1 MITANE
7 QLMIQKMRS
16 IIGVLYNT
24 EDDRYCELIQALSG
38 HQINLE
44 SVLNREGYQ
53 RWMIDMLCGNIE
65 EYFLDL
71 LGLEHGVDG

>member
-1 MITANE
+1 
-7 QLMIQKMRS
+7 MIQKMRS
-16 IIGVLYNT
+16 IIGALYNT

-44 SVLNREGYQ
+44 SVQNREGYQ
-53 RWMIDMLCGNIE
+53 RWMIDMLCGHIE

-71 LGLEHGVDG
+71 LGLEYGIDG